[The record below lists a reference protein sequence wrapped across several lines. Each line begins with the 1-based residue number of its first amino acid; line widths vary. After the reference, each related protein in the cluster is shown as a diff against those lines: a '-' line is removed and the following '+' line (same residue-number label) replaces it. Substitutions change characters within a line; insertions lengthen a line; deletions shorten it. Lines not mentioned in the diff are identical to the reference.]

1 MRKPILL
8 TTLLSAAAL
17 VAACATMMED
27 KSMSFFITSVGS
39 GKGGDLGGLAGA
51 DAHCQQLAS
60 AAGAG
65 NKTWHA
71 YLSTENPPV
80 NARDRIGKGPWY
92 NAKGVM
98 VASNLDELHGANKL
112 TKETNLNEK
121 GGIVNGR
128 GDTPNMHDILTGSTP
143 DGRVVPGATC
153 NDWTASSG
161 STAMVG
167 HADRNGTNPD
177 PVANVSWN
185 SSHKTPGCDTA
196 SLAKVGGAGLFYC
209 FAVR

>member
-1 MRKPILL
+1 MRKPLL
-8 TTLLSAAAL
+8 VATVSAAVL
-17 VAACATMMED
+17 VAACATMAED
-27 KSMSFFITSVGS
+27 KSMSFFITSTS
-39 GKGGDLGGLAGA
+39 PGKGGDLGGLSGA
-51 DAHCQQLAS
+51 DAWCQKLAT

-65 NKTWHA
+65 NKTWRA
-71 YLSTENPPV
+71 YLSTEKPPV

-98 VASNLDELHGANKL
+98 IASSLDELHGSNKL
-112 TKETNLNEK
+112 TKETNINEK

-128 GDTPNMHDILTGSTP
+128 GDTPNTHDMLTGSTP

-161 STAMVG
+161 SSAMVG
-167 HADRNGTNPD
+167 HHDRNGTNPD

-185 SSHKTPGCDTA
+185 SSHKTPGCSTDE
-196 SLAKVGGAGLFYC
+196 LARVGGGGLFYC
-209 FAVR
+209 FAVK